1 MNNLVEKASSNLIST
16 QSDLDKYYEENVKE
30 LSTKANT
37 KATIYGIIEDYKK
50 AVKLAKEEEKLRKKL
65 IELTDDQ
72 AVANEELKI
81 EIQQQRKVVKH
92 TRY

>member
-1 MNNLVEKASSNLIST
+1 MEKLEKQLEKLI
-16 QSDLDKYYEENVKE
+16 KANKE
-30 LSTKANT
+30 LQDTDGKLAEQ
-37 KATIYGIIEDYKK
+37 KKK

-81 EIQQQRKVVKH
+81 EIQQQ
-92 TRY
+92 